1 MGEKQGHTDPF
12 VTGRFGGSQ
21 RMATDRAVTCSGVTT
36 AAERASALP
45 TCSSGQVTRSSLD
58 PRSETLFSCGAAPFT
73 DKTRKQ
79 ASNARSSETRV
90 RSSRRSLS
98 DRLTRSLITSG
109 LVCGITPLSI
119 RQLSGQPIRVLA
131 FDTPT
136 GPAAASPEKAFSS
149 SSAPERLTGE
159 DSPANEGEGAL

>member
-12 VTGRFGGSQ
+12 VMGRFGGL
-21 RMATDRAVTCSGVTT
+21 RKMATDHAAISSGATIP
-36 AAERASALP
+36 AERASGP
-45 TCSSGQVTRSSLD
+45 QTYSSVLATRSSFD
-58 PRSETLFSCGAAPFT
+58 PELETLFSCGGVPST
-73 DKTRKQ
+73 DRTRKREL
-79 ASNARSSETRV
+79 SARFSGTRAR
-90 RSSRRSLS
+90 RSHPSLS

-131 FDTPT
+131 FDTPA

-149 SSAPERLTGE
+149 SSAPERPTGE
-159 DSPANEGEGAL
+159 DSPANEGEA